1 MLAAIVLHCRLQVQL
16 QSRLQVWRLQAATR
30 LQLLLFVW
38 PQESRAGRENWCTGV
53 IWLFNMLNPFV
64 KFSRAREALFA
75 WIVEIYKR
83 VAIAIATAGCNS
95 CNQLHAKLHALLHA
109 DCKPVASEL
118 Q

>member
-1 MLAAIVLHCRLQVQL
+1 
-16 QSRLQVWRLQAATR
+16 
-30 LQLLLFVW
+30 
-38 PQESRAGRENWCTGV
+38 
-53 IWLFNMLNPFV
+53 MLNPSV

-75 WIVEIYKR
+75 RIVESCKR

-109 DCKPVASEL
+109 DCRAVAIEL